1 MIRTS
6 LSVAVGLV
14 TILSLSAGSAIA
26 AADSGVLRLHLEGY
40 SGSGK
45 PVLDLDLPWNP
56 DESKSPFDF
65 TGNACGDIRLE
76 RLREAWSA
84 LQKLPEGQTVTIETR
99 SESIRASRR
108 AGYLVLMPSYRDDRD
123 DHHSRMAIPDYIVNT
138 ILDHDGE
145 LSNRDVGRLVQER
158 GKITLVK
165 VKSDV
170 GNMMVWIDR
179 SKEGD

>member
-1 MIRTS
+1 MIRAS
-6 LSVAVGLV
+6 LSVAVGLL
-14 TILSLSAGSAIA
+14 TILALSAGNAMA
-26 AADSGVLRLHLEGY
+26 AADSGVLRLHVEGY

-45 PVLDLDLPWNP
+45 PALNLDLPWKP

-65 TGNACGDIRLE
+65 TGNACDDIGLE
-76 RLREAWSA
+76 RLREAWSS
-84 LQKLPEGQTVTIETR
+84 LQRLPEGRTVTIETR
-99 SESIRASRR
+99 SESIRASRS

-123 DHHSRMAIPDYIVNT
+123 DHHSRMAIPDYIVNA

-145 LSNRDVGRLVQER
+145 LSNRDVGRLLQER

-165 VKSDV
+165 MKSDA
-170 GNMMVWIDR
+170 GNMTVWIDH